1 MESYAELK
9 KMLCKELDEVA
20 KKKELSAGD
29 LEVVDK
35 LTHSLK
41 SLGAI
46 MTMEEEGGY
55 SGDYGYSGARRRDS
69 MGRYADGGYSG
80 RYYDD
85 MSMDGGYSGR
95 RYSDGSYD
103 GGYSGRRYSDSGYSG
118 RRYSRDEGKMY
129 LLHQFEK
136 LMDDASNPEEREV
149 LQSAIIRLKSM

>member
-1 MESYAELK
+1 MESYTELK

-46 MTMEEEGGY
+46 MAMEDKY

-85 MSMDGGYSGR
+85 
-95 RYSDGSYD
+95 GSYD
-103 GGYSGRRYSDSGYSG
+103 GGYSGRRYSDGGYSG

-149 LQSAIIRLKSM
+149 LQSAIGRLKSM